1 MRSIDVKQRES
12 LSVIAACFGER
23 PERAWLAE
31 LQAHDAALS
40 LTFVDARVALIRRA
54 RSLQPRVVLLPLR
67 DAYGLSSVP
76 LIARLRENVP
86 AARVVVLLAPGTPCG
101 GFAETIRV
109 GGEIAIL
116 ARQADLRSVLYR
128 TDCAEGLSAREHEA
142 ARSLL
147 RGLQPTALR
156 EVLVFCVMNAHRR
169 LTVGEV
175 AMWRGRSTRAFG
187 RQAKAAHWPSPSEL
201 IGWGGLLRASL
212 MEWTESSRLP
222 ELARASGF
230 ASTRTLQRIAE
241 RLLQK
246 PIACSSDLAPLL
258 VSSRLIRR
266 VQRVE
271 RATAR

>member
-1 MRSIDVKQRES
+1 MRSIGVRQRGC
-12 LSVIAACFGER
+12 LSVIAACLGER

-40 LTFVDARVALIRRA
+40 LTFVDDRVALIRRA

-67 DAYGLSSVP
+67 DAYGMSSVP

-86 AARVVVLLAPGTPCG
+86 SARVVVLLAPGTPRG
-101 GFAETIRV
+101 GLAETIRV

-128 TDCAEGLSAREHEA
+128 TNQAEGLSTRELEA
-142 ARSLL
+142 TRSLL
-147 RGLQPTALR
+147 GGLQPTELR

-175 AMWRGRSTRAFG
+175 AMRRGLSPRAFA
-187 RQAKAAHWPSPSEL
+187 RQAEAAQWPSPSEL

-212 MEWTESSRLP
+212 MEWSESSRLP

-266 VQRVE
+266 VQRLE
-271 RATAR
+271 RATAH